1 MKFRG
6 SFSKRLLI
14 GVFAGVVLAIAG
26 LSAVVADTISV
37 GQARNLLQHLGGAN
51 WSKNQVQI
59 RDISAGFGA
68 GGVVVEAQIETAF
81 RLAKEKGNWR
91 VTEIRLG
98 DRQWESFELIEEAVR
113 REKIRRTSALLT
125 QMADALSAY
134 QKAHGQ
140 FIDADKVTPLLD
152 QLAPQYLTTVQR
164 FDLWGEELKYHGS
177 AASYRLSS
185 DGPDRQSGTKDDLV
199 VENGALKASLE

>member
-14 GVFAGVVLAIAG
+14 GVFAGVALAIAG

-59 RDISAGFGA
+59 RDISAGVGA

-140 FIDADKVTPLLD
+140 FIEADKVTPLLD

-177 AASYRLSS
+177 GASYRLSS
-185 DGPDRQSGTKDDLV
+185 DGPDRKSGTKDDLV
-199 VENGALKASLE
+199 MENGALKASLE

>member
-37 GQARNLLQHLGGAN
+37 GQARHLLQHLGGAN

-59 RDISAGFGA
+59 RDISAGVGA
-68 GGVVVEAQIETAF
+68 GGAVVEAQIETAF